1 VGISR
6 SIFNECYTAWFTT
19 LKRSPTSGK
28 AMPWHKDN
36 RRCGDIS
43 SANDLLAVM
52 EEFIFVPEV

>member
-6 SIFNECYTAWFTT
+6 SIFNGYYTAWFTT

-36 RRCGDIS
+36 RRYGDIS
-43 SANDLLAVM
+43 SANALLAVI
-52 EEFIFVPEV
+52 EALIFLRYN